1 VIEKG
6 KPVTLASIVPPD
18 GDPRSVAFWE
28 WVMTVSPAIA
38 FVLPLA
44 AVWLLG
50 GFVDFQ
56 WIDYPV
62 TFFQSFAILGA
73 MMFPFAAFY
82 YARGRWNQARA
93 LASEA
98 WPTVPGVIE
107 TSNVEQR
114 LTRSGI
120 FYKLALSYRYEVDG
134 NGYDGDTAEFGPPR
148 VTAQDL
154 IEELAQKYPAGA
166 KVTVHY
172 DPDDPASS
180 VLETSD
186 EMARQNQWQIWLFA
200 AVPIGLSIVVAIKNA
215 LP

>member
-1 VIEKG
+1 MEEG

-18 GDPRSVAFWE
+18 DDPRSVAFWE

-44 AVWLLG
+44 AVWLAG
-50 GFVDFQ
+50 GYVDFQ
-56 WIDYPV
+56 WVDQPV
-62 TFFQSFAILGA
+62 TFVQAFGILGP
-73 MMFPFAAFY
+73 MMYPFAAFY

-93 LASEA
+93 RASEA

-107 TSNVEQR
+107 TSKVEQR

-120 FYKLALSYRYEVDG
+120 FYKLALRYRYEVDG
-134 NGYDGDTAEFGPPR
+134 NGYQGDTAEFGPPR
-148 VTAQDL
+148 VTAQEL
-154 IEELAQKYPAGA
+154 IEGLAQKYPAGA

-172 DPDDPASS
+172 DPDDPATC

-186 EMARQNQWQIWLFA
+186 EMARQNQWQIWLLA
-200 AVPIGLSIVVAIKNA
+200 LTPIGLSILAAILNS